1 MGKIIE
7 IKNATKRFGGLVAN
21 EAVTFD
27 VEEGEIVGVVGPN
40 GAGKTTLFNSIS
52 GAHTLTEGSVIFKGK
67 DITSMKPYDICKLGI
82 GRTFQ
87 IPQSLNDMMV
97 YENVLVGA
105 LCKRH
110 NIEEAMEHVD
120 RILELCGMLDMK
132 YVYAGKLNVPQKKR
146 LEIARAMAT
155 DPELLLLDETM
166 AGLTATERK
175 DAVNLIKKINTMG
188 GSIRYKGEDI
198 TGMPPFKLVSK
209 GIAMVPEGR
218 MLFGGMTVEDNLLMG
233 AYLNQDKKAI
243 QERLKLVYELFPRVE
258 ERKKQ
263 TASTLSGGEQ
273 QMVAIA
279 RGLMSDPKLLILDE
293 PSLGLMPKLVQE
305 IFKFVKEIA
314 DIGITV
320 IIVEQNAVDT
330 LALCDYAF
338 VIQNGESV
346 IEGRGEDLLSNED
359 VKRAYLGG

>member
-1 MGKIIE
+1 MSDERLLEVVDLQAGY
-7 IKNATKRFGGLVAN
+7 NGMAVVHDVSFGVR
-21 EAVTFD
+21 
-27 VEEGEIVGVVGPN
+27 EGEILAILGSN
-40 GAGKTTLFNSIS
+40 GSGKTT
-52 GAHTLTEGSVIFKGK
+52 TLRA
-67 DITSMKPYDICKLGI
+67 ITGTIKP
-82 GRTFQ
+82 
-87 IPQSLNDMMV
+87 MV
-97 YENVLVGA
+97 GN
-105 LCKRH
+105 
-110 NIEEAMEHVD
+110 
-120 RILELCGMLDMK
+120 
-132 YVYAGKLNVPQKKR
+132 
-146 LEIARAMAT
+146 
-155 DPELLLLDETM
+155 
-166 AGLTATERK
+166 
-175 DAVNLIKKINTMG
+175 
-188 GSIRYKGEDI
+188 IRYKGEDI

-243 QERLKLVYELFPRVE
+243 QERLKRGYELFPRVE

-314 DIGITV
+314 AIGITV

>member
-1 MGKIIE
+1 
-7 IKNATKRFGGLVAN
+7 
-21 EAVTFD
+21 
-27 VEEGEIVGVVGPN
+27 
-40 GAGKTTLFNSIS
+40 
-52 GAHTLTEGSVIFKGK
+52 
-67 DITSMKPYDICKLGI
+67 
-82 GRTFQ
+82 
-87 IPQSLNDMMV
+87 
-97 YENVLVGA
+97 
-105 LCKRH
+105 
-110 NIEEAMEHVD
+110 
-120 RILELCGMLDMK
+120 
-132 YVYAGKLNVPQKKR
+132 
-146 LEIARAMAT
+146 
-155 DPELLLLDETM
+155 
-166 AGLTATERK
+166 
-175 DAVNLIKKINTMG
+175 
-188 GSIRYKGEDI
+188 
-198 TGMPPFKLVSK
+198 
-209 GIAMVPEGR
+209 
-218 MLFGGMTVEDNLLMG
+218 MTVEDNLLMG

-314 DIGITV
+314 AIGITV